1 MQMKMHLHNTISLF
15 NFALFC
21 IFINVF
27 YGGLCFF
34 TITLFS
40 TLSGNHAWYQDP
52 SMAWLTADKIALS
65 GILMGLVAFVDMLM
79 MESVDMVHWLYTKKI
94 SLTIQTGHAIYR
106 CALVIAVNTFMTGF
120 IYYFIMGSS
129 R

>member
-1 MQMKMHLHNTISLF
+1 MQMKMHLPNTISLF
-15 NFALFC
+15 NFIVFC
-21 IFINVF
+21 ILINIL

-34 TITLFS
+34 AITIVS
-40 TLSGNHAWYQDP
+40 TLSGNHTWYQDQA
-52 SMAWLTADKIALS
+52 MAWLTADKIALS

-94 SLTIQTGHAIYR
+94 SLELHTGHAIYR

-120 IYYFIMGSS
+120 IFYFISGVS